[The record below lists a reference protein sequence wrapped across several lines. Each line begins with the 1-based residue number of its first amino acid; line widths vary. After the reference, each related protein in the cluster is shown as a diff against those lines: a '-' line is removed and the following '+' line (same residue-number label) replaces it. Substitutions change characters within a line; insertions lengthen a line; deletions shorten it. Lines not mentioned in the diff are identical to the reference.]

1 MAHRQQD
8 KSQKKRGG
16 VQTEAGPPCKYCGFE
31 THEDVIKA
39 ALWTH
44 NGLVVVEDIPARV
57 CQGCGEQFF
66 DEEVTQKIE
75 NVVASPAAKAKRRV
89 RVPVYS
95 MSQNR
100 AGERQRT
107 KADQKDE
114 EILLC
119 KYCGSETVK
128 ELVRS
133 AFWVDGQLFA
143 VENVPAQVCQR
154 CKQQFYDAEI
164 TEKLTTLANDAPG
177 QAGAREMCVLVFS
190 LTDVET
196 PGQ

>member
-1 MAHRQQD
+1 
-8 KSQKKRGG
+8 
-16 VQTEAGPPCKYCGFE
+16 VQTEAGPRCKYCGFE
-31 THEDVIKA
+31 THGDVIKA

-75 NVVASPAAKAKRRV
+75 NVPASPAAKAKRRV
-89 RVPVYS
+89 RIPVYS
-95 MSQNR
+95 ISRNR
-100 AGERQRT
+100 AGERHRT

-119 KYCGSETVK
+119 KYCGCETVQ

-143 VENVPAQVCQR
+143 VENVAAQVCRR

-164 TEKLTTLANDAPG
+164 SEKLTTLANEAPG
-177 QAGAREMCVLVFS
+177 QAGTRQMSVPVFS
-190 LTDVET
+190 LADVESSD
-196 PGQ
+196 Q